1 MPFLPETFLAFVWLN
16 ALLVVLAG
24 LLLGGLAL
32 AALHLAG
39 QAVGPVAYALVLV
52 LPGFA
57 GAAVWALQ
65 MAYPAARAG
74 ARRKAIDRDLA
85 YAANYTAA
93 MSSAGVVPLA
103 IFRDLARQP
112 LYGEVSREVAW
123 LVRDVDLL
131 GMDLM
136 GAIQRSVARSPS
148 PRYQDFM
155 QGAKIAV
162 LSGGDLRVYFVEK
175 AEQYMAENRRLQK
188 EFLDGL
194 ALFAESYV
202 TIVVAAP
209 LFMLVLLSVMAV
221 IGRSVASTELFL
233 FALVFALLPASHA
246 AFSWL
251 IANLT
256 PEADA

>member
-1 MPFLPETFLAFVWLN
+1 MLLPETYLAFAWLNVLLAFLA
-16 ALLVVLAG
+16 AAA
-24 LLLGGLAL
+24 LAL
-32 AALHLAG
+32 A
-39 QAVGPVAYALVLV
+39 LV
-52 LPGFA
+52 
-57 GAAVWALQ
+57 AAVALSGRAIAPLATAAAFAAPLLVATAAWGAHL
-65 MAYPAARAG
+65 AYPAQRA
-74 ARRKAIDRDLA
+74 ASRRKAIDRDLA
-85 YAANYTAA
+85 FAASYTAA

-136 GAIQRSVARSPS
+136 GAIARSVARSPS
-148 PRYQDFM
+148 TRYQDFL

-162 LSGGDLRVYFVEK
+162 LSGGDLRVYFAEK
-175 AEQYMAENRRLQK
+175 AEQYMSDNRRLQR

-221 IGRSVASTELFL
+221 IGRSAASTDLFL
-233 FALVFALLPASHA
+233 FGLVFALLPASHA

-256 PEADA
+256 PGGDA

>member
-1 MPFLPETFLAFVWLN
+1 MPYLPETFLAVVWLN
-16 ALLVVLAG
+16 SLLVAAGG

-32 AALHLAG
+32 AALHLVGRPVSPLAYAIV
-39 QAVGPVAYALVLV
+39 AVLPLLVGVCAYALQL
-52 LPGFA
+52 
-57 GAAVWALQ
+57 
-65 MAYPAARAG
+65 AYPAARAG
-74 ARRKAIDRDLA
+74 ARRKAIDLDLA

-148 PRYQDFM
+148 ARYQDFM

-221 IGRSVASTELFL
+221 IGRSAASTELFL
-233 FALVFALLPASHA
+233 FGLIFAMLPASHA